1 MKVELRR
8 NRPSFYEKQNAGP
21 KAGVSKTALSPDL
34 VAVVVVAI
42 ILAIILSLIMV
53 AVPVTAMFSADVV
66 AVNPLMVVVGP
77 MAGDPNHFI
86 FPTVV
91 AWAMTVIRP
100 VAYLNAKALR
110 SRGGRK

>member
-1 MKVELRR
+1 
-8 NRPSFYEKQNAGP
+8 
-21 KAGVSKTALSPDL
+21 

-42 ILAIILSLIMV
+42 VLAIIMSLIMV
-53 AVPVTAMFSADVV
+53 MISAMFSADVL

-86 FPTVV
+86 FATVV
-91 AWAMTVIRP
+91 AWAVAVIRP